1 MHSGLE
7 FGQVMANL
15 LSLTI
20 CDSDVEVADH
30 CRLVASIVWIVVSI
44 SQLGHGGKIEWAEKM
59 TGVCKTPEVLLSRG
73 K

>member
-1 MHSGLE
+1 
-7 FGQVMANL
+7 MANL

-44 SQLGHGGKIEWAEKM
+44 SQLEGTSGHGGKIEWAEKM